1 MNMKQILKELGYS
14 IDSSLRKLC
23 GDITPEK
30 RVMVVI
36 IMILVFT
43 SVNIYFTFSTI
54 YNWGKEKQRR
64 EQLQIEHIRQLKLQE
79 DSIKQSYDFNYEQRQ
94 DK

>member
-1 MNMKQILKELGYS
+1 MKQILKELGYS

-23 GDITPEK
+23 GEITPEK
-30 RVMVVI
+30 RITVVI
-36 IMILVFT
+36 IMILVFA

-54 YNWGKEKQRR
+54 YNWGKEKQRM

-79 DSIKQSYDFNYEQRQ
+79 DSIKQLYDFNYEQRQ

>member
-1 MNMKQILKELGYS
+1 MKQILKELGYS
-14 IDSSLRKLC
+14 IDSHLRKLC

-30 RVMVVI
+30 RITVVI

-94 DK
+94 DQ

>member
-1 MNMKQILKELGYS
+1 MKQILKELGYS
-14 IDSSLRKLC
+14 IDSHLRKLC

-30 RVMVVI
+30 RITVVI

-64 EQLQIEHIRQLKLQE
+64 EQLQIEHIRQLKLQQ
-79 DSIKQSYDFNYEQRQ
+79 DSIKQSYDYNYEQRQ

>member
-1 MNMKQILKELGYS
+1 MKQILKELGYS

-30 RVMVVI
+30 RITVVI

>member
-1 MNMKQILKELGYS
+1 MKQILKELGYS
-14 IDSSLRKLC
+14 IDSRLRRLC

-30 RVMVVI
+30 RITVVI

-43 SVNIYFTFSTI
+43 SVNVYFTFSTI

-64 EQLQIEHIRQLKLQE
+64 EQLQIEHIRQLKLQQ
-79 DSIKQSYDFNYEQRQ
+79 DSVKQLYDFNYGQRQ

>member
-1 MNMKQILKELGYS
+1 MRQILNELGYI
-14 IDSSLRKLC
+14 IDSYLRKLC
-23 GDITPEK
+23 GEITPEK
-30 RVMVVI
+30 RITVVI

-54 YNWGKEKQRR
+54 YNWGKEKQHQ
-64 EQLQIEHIRQLKLQE
+64 EQLQIEHIRQLKFQK
-79 DSIKQSYDFNYEQRQ
+79 DSINQLYDFSYEQRQ

>member
-1 MNMKQILKELGYS
+1 MRQILKELGYS
-14 IDSSLRKLC
+14 IDSYLRKLC

-30 RVMVVI
+30 RVTVVI

-64 EQLQIEHIRQLKLQE
+64 EQLQIEHIRQFKLQE
-79 DSIKQSYDFNYEQRQ
+79 DSIKQLYDFNYEQRQ

>member
-1 MNMKQILKELGYS
+1 MKQILRELGYS

-23 GDITPEK
+23 GDITPDK
-30 RVMVVI
+30 RITVVI

-43 SVNIYFTFSTI
+43 AVNIYFTFSTI
-54 YNWGKEKQRR
+54 YNWGKEKQRK
-64 EQLQIEHIRQLKLQE
+64 EQLQIEHIRQLQLQE
-79 DSIKQSYDFNYEQRQ
+79 DSIKQLYDFNYEQRQ